1 MRLGRLHPKVIDL
14 SLGQVQRLLD
24 ALGNPARTL
33 PNVIHVAGTNGKGSV
48 VAFLR
53 AFLEAHG
60 LRVNVF
66 TSPHLVRFHERIVLA
81 GREIDDDMLI
91 DVLTEC
97 ERRNAGE
104 PITFFEITTAAAFLA
119 FARTPADV
127 TLLETGLGGRLDATN
142 VIERP
147 LLTALTPISLDHQ
160 SFLGDTLNAI
170 AGEKAGILKP
180 GVACVSAAQHPDA
193 ASVVRA
199 RAASL
204 EAPLFCEG
212 ETWTAERRTDGIVFE
227 DGDLS
232 LCLPP
237 PALAGAFQV
246 SNVGVALA
254 CIARFPGIR
263 LDVDAL
269 AHGMRSVHWPG
280 RLQRLGRRTL
290 TDLLPDDWELWID
303 GGHNP
308 AAADAIAN
316 EIRYW
321 RDRPLH
327 LVFGMLR
334 NKDVDGFLRAIAP
347 WCTGEFVTV
356 TIPGELNSL
365 SAEEAANA
373 ARSVGLNAEPAAGI
387 REALSS
393 LFGHGR
399 NEPARVLI
407 FGSLYLVGAVLKQ

>member
-1 MRLGRLHPKVIDL
+1 MYFARETVEGLFNSDQARSKAAIGQPSVGPRSGNLTTLVGGFCRRRRKMLSSNGSINFAESAKASSDFAADGPTAATEPLLLYFTSGTTTKPKLVEHSHQSYPVGHL
-14 SLGQVQRLLD
+14 S
-24 ALGNPARTL
+24 TMYW
-33 PNVIHVAGTNGKGSV
+33 I
-48 VAFLR
+48 
-53 AFLEAHG
+53 G
-60 LRVNVF
+60 LREGDVHLNISSPGWAKHAWSCFFAPWNAGATIFIYNYSRF
-66 TSPHLVRFHERIVLA
+66 TAEAVLDVITRCGVTTLCA
-81 GREIDDDMLI
+81 PPTVWRMLI
-91 DVLTEC
+91 
-97 ERRNAGE
+97 
-104 PITFFEITTAAAFLA
+104 
-119 FARTPADV
+119 
-127 TLLETGLGGRLDATN
+127 
-142 VIERP
+142 
-147 LLTALTPISLDHQ
+147 
-160 SFLGDTLNAI
+160 
-170 AGEKAGILKP
+170 
-180 GVACVSAAQHPDA
+180 
-193 ASVVRA
+193 
-199 RAASL
+199 
-204 EAPLFCEG
+204 
-212 ETWTAERRTDGIVFE
+212 
-227 DGDLS
+227 
-232 LCLPP
+232 
-237 PALAGAFQV
+237 
-246 SNVGVALA
+246 
-254 CIARFPGIR
+254 
-263 LDVDAL
+263 
-269 AHGMRSVHWPG
+269 
-280 RLQRLGRRTL
+280 
-290 TDLLPDDWELWID
+290 DLLPDDWELWID